1 MDDDVEIT
9 DVVDD
14 DYADQR
20 VSIENQDITSVSAVG
35 KLT

>member
-14 DYADQR
+14 DFADHR
-20 VSIENQDITSVSAVG
+20 VPIENQDMSSVSAVG

>member
-20 VSIENQDITSVSAVG
+20 VSIENQDMSSVSVVG